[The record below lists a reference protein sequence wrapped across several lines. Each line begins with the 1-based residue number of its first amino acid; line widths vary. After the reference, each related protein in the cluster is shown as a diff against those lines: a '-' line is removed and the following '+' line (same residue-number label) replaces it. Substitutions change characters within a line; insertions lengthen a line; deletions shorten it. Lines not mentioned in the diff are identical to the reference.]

1 MIIVSLSSPPLHTHT
16 YIGRRD
22 LIPNPIHIPDGALA
36 GVRKSISPRIFKKE
50 GELRCPWRRLPPSP
64 SFFCVLLFLVT
75 PWTEFH
81 SRARTRH
88 CVVATIPGFVI
99 CPPPF
104 FASPPSPTTFPGQKR
119 CKKRDVAGGYTF
131 MPLLYQCHFGN
142 SEIVPWS
149 TGLCCKSLSPTVRLP
164 SAVHCGRLA
173 FCCLLGD

>member
-50 GELRCPWRRLPPSP
+50 GELRCPWRRLPPSK
-64 SFFCVLLFLVT
+64 FLVT

-88 CVVATIPGFVI
+88 CVAATIPGFVI
-99 CPPPF
+99 CL
-104 FASPPSPTTFPGQKR
+104 PPSSLLHPLPQPSRGKNGVRNATWLVDILSCPCFTSVISATLKLCHGLRGFVVNHYLPLSDCR
-119 CKKRDVAGGYTF
+119 LRYT
-131 MPLLYQCHFGN
+131 
-142 SEIVPWS
+142 VDAW
-149 TGLCCKSLSPTVRLP
+149 LSAASWVTNI
-164 SAVHCGRLA
+164 SC
-173 FCCLLGD
+173 